1 MYIIHVIYCHITY
14 RLLEALHP
22 SIRRASAASRLTGL
36 SSPDASL
43 QSLSLAFS
51 AFRRFGQL
59 ASGKGK
65 KTTRFDTKIK
75 KKIKQIL
82 IRCQASVLK
91 LNSASSEIVSRQRL
105 NLRSSPQ
112 PEHSPSCQVGIWELN
127 IVIFGDVFVL
137 ATSLWDSDL

>member
-51 AFRRFGQL
+51 ACRHFGQL

-65 KTTRFDTKIK
+65 KT
-75 KKIKQIL
+75 KQIL

-127 IVIFGDVFVL
+127 IVILGDVFVL
-137 ATSLWDSDL
+137 ATSL